1 MKKVL
6 IVDDDPSILKIASM
20 RLRAEAVEILTAG
33 DGAEGLRLI
42 REHRPAVVVLDLMMP
57 KMHGFTVLQQIR
69 GDPLLRSIKV
79 LVTSAKGYASDIEQ
93 IRRQGADR
101 YLRKPYDLQEF
112 WEAVA
117 ELLGERKARFLV
129 RFWGTRGSIAT
140 PGPATV
146 KYGGNTACTEIR
158 CGDHLL
164 ILDAG
169 TGIRMLGVALL
180 EEFEQR
186 PIKGHIFVGHTH
198 WDHIQGFPF
207 FAPAFQTGNEFTI
220 YSLRGAE
227 KPLERIFR
235 GQMDS
240 DYFPVR
246 LTDMK
251 AQLKFTELESD
262 VDIGG
267 VRVSY
272 VFLNHPGLAV
282 GFRVRFEGRS
292 LTYISDHETY
302 GRLRAGESGS
312 DSMDAEVAG
321 FAANSDLLICEAQYT
336 EEEYEL
342 KRGWGHS
349 TFLDVLERTAQARAK
364 SLAIFHHDPSHDD
377 QFLDGM
383 EDYCRET
390 IQERNYGFRC
400 FLAREGMA
408 VEL

>member
-1 MKKVL
+1 
-6 IVDDDPSILKIASM
+6 
-20 RLRAEAVEILTAG
+20 
-33 DGAEGLRLI
+33 
-42 REHRPAVVVLDLMMP
+42 
-57 KMHGFTVLQQIR
+57 
-69 GDPLLRSIKV
+69 
-79 LVTSAKGYASDIEQ
+79 
-93 IRRQGADR
+93 
-101 YLRKPYDLQEF
+101 
-112 WEAVA
+112 
-117 ELLGERKARFLV
+117 
-129 RFWGTRGSIAT
+129 
-140 PGPATV
+140 
-146 KYGGNTACTEIR
+146 
-158 CGDHLL
+158 
-164 ILDAG
+164 
-169 TGIRMLGVALL
+169 
-180 EEFEQR
+180 
-186 PIKGHIFVGHTH
+186 
-198 WDHIQGFPF
+198 
-207 FAPAFQTGNEFTI
+207 
-220 YSLRGAE
+220 
-227 KPLERIFR
+227 
-235 GQMDS
+235 
-240 DYFPVR
+240 
-246 LTDMK
+246 
-251 AQLKFTELESD
+251 
-262 VDIGG
+262 

-408 VEL
+408 LEL